1 MHPRS
6 VMFASDLRPGLDK
19 AIPHEIQA
27 LVDRGLLLVIA
38 RETE

>member
-6 VMFASDLRPGLDK
+6 VMFASVLRLGLDK

-27 LVDRGLLLVIA
+27 LEDSELLLMIV
-38 RETE
+38 REIK

>member
-6 VMFASDLRPGLDK
+6 VMFASVLRSGLDN

-27 LVDRGLLLVIA
+27 LEDRGLLLMIE
-38 RETE
+38 REIK